1 MRGEENE
8 KEEAPLAQQSTPMD
22 GRGRVSC
29 EASPPRAVRGDE
41 GDADPEEAASLG
53 PMQLD
58 GEEGELID
66 EACFIACQQVTG
78 QGEHYSTSMFI
89 SNLLSSMLTKSI

>member
-41 GDADPEEAASLG
+41 GNADPEEAASLG

-58 GEEGELID
+58 GEEGEEAESPPTEPMNID
-66 EACFIACQQVTG
+66 R
-78 QGEHYSTSMFI
+78 GEHERSLYSG
-89 SNLLSSMLTKSI
+89 KP